1 MTLMIKYFGMTAEAS
16 GKEEEELSKHYS
28 SIQELKED
36 LLFKYPGL
44 VKMNF
49 KIAANQTLIDDD
61 YDLIGNEEIALLP
74 PFAGG

>member
-1 MTLMIKYFGMTAEAS
+1 MTLIIKYFGMTAEAS
-16 GKEEEELSKHYS
+16 GKEGEELLKHYS

-36 LLFKYPGL
+36 LLNRYPEL
-44 VKMNF
+44 QNINF